1 MKAIVSI
8 VVSAISLMAS
18 LPGVAQEYPNRPIK
32 LVAPYPPGGQA
43 DVIGRLVCLHMG
55 PLLNQQCVVENR
67 PGAGGVPGTEFVVK
81 SQPDGYVLLLADS
94 GQWAVAPAMM
104 AKPSYDPVKDL
115 APVGLITTS
124 SMFIAVH
131 SSIPANNLQE
141 FIALVRSKP
150 GVLQYGSSGN
160 ATVHHLAMETFKAA
174 MGLDMQHIPYK
185 GAGQSVP
192 ALASGQIPVVLAGL
206 TNLAPFAKT
215 GQVKVL
221 GATTQ
226 KRSPLAPNV
235 AGMAEAG
242 ASISRAN
249 SHSSHRAARRVR
261 SSINFPLRCK
271 PPDER
276 PSLRPACMQSAL
288 NRRRRPRSNSRKSS
302 VWIKRNTAA
311 PSSSLVRRSNERIS
325 DRHRRIRSAS

>member
-1 MKAIVSI
+1 MKSLVLWIVSVIAGI
-8 VVSAISLMAS
+8 VAGTAA
-18 LPGVAQEYPNRPIK
+18 AQEYPNRPIK

-43 DVIGRLVCLHMG
+43 DVIGRLVCQHMG

-81 SQPDGYVLLLADS
+81 SQPDGYLLLLADS

-104 AKPSYDPVKDL
+104 AKPPYDPVKDL
-115 APVGLITTS
+115 APIGLITTS

-131 SSIPANNLQE
+131 SSVPANNLQE

-150 GVLQYGSSGN
+150 GTMQYGSSGN

-192 ALASGQIPVVLAGL
+192 ALVSGQIPVVLAGL
-206 TNLAPFAKT
+206 TNLMSFAKT

-235 AGMAEAG
+235 SGMAEVG
-242 ASISRAN
+242 ATGVDFPGELGLFAPMGTPRPIIDKLSTALQAAVRTPEFATRTHAVGIEPAPTTPEQLAEIIRVDQDKYRRA
-249 SHSSHRAARRVR
+249 
-261 SSINFPLRCK
+261 
-271 PPDER
+271 
-276 PSLRPACMQSAL
+276 
-288 NRRRRPRSNSRKSS
+288 
-302 VWIKRNTAA
+302 IKLTGAK
-311 PSSSLVRRSNERIS
+311 VE
-325 DRHRRIRSAS
+325 

>member
-235 AGMAEAG
+235 AGMAEVG
-242 ASISRAN
+242 ATG
-249 SHSSHRAARRVR
+249 VD
-261 SSINFPLRCK
+261 FPGEL
-271 PPDER
+271 
-276 PSLRPACMQSAL
+276 AL
-288 NRRRRPRSNSRKSS
+288 F
-302 VWIKRNTAA
+302 A
-311 PSSSLVRRSNERIS
+311 PSGTPRPIIDKLSTALQAAGRTPEFATRLHAVGIEPATTTPEQLAEIIRVDQEKYRRAIKLTGAKVE
-325 DRHRRIRSAS
+325 

>member
-1 MKAIVSI
+1 MKSLALGIVSVI
-8 VVSAISLMAS
+8 VGIVAGTAL
-18 LPGVAQEYPNRPIK
+18 AQEYPNRPIK

-43 DVIGRLVCLHMG
+43 DVIGRLVCQHMG

-81 SQPDGYVLLLADS
+81 SQPDGYLLLLADS

-104 AKPSYDPVKDL
+104 AKPPYDPVKDL
-115 APVGLITTS
+115 APIGLITTS

-131 SSIPANNLQE
+131 SSVPANNLAE
-141 FIALVRSKP
+141 FITLVRSKP
-150 GVLQYGSSGN
+150 GTMQYGSSGN

-192 ALASGQIPVVLAGL
+192 ALVSGQIPVVLAGL
-206 TNLAPFAKT
+206 TNLMSFAKT

-235 AGMAEAG
+235 SGMAEVG
-242 ASISRAN
+242 ATG
-249 SHSSHRAARRVR
+249 VD
-261 SSINFPLRCK
+261 FPGELG
-271 PPDER
+271 
-276 PSLRPACMQSAL
+276 LF
-288 NRRRRPRSNSRKSS
+288 
-302 VWIKRNTAA
+302 A
-311 PSSSLVRRSNERIS
+311 PSGTPRPIIDKLSTALQAAVRTPEFATRTNAVGIEPAPTTPEQLAEIIRV
-325 DRHRRIRSAS
+325 DQEKYRRAIKLTGAKVE